1 MRDNTTVRAIRIV
14 LVAGAA
20 AFLLGVGLPAAKA
33 TSDPL
38 WNRQYGPTMIGADNA
53 WQKSTGRGVTVAV
66 VDSGVDV
73 DHPDL
78 KDKIVK
84 GHDFACDD
92 ENPDDDSTIKDSS
105 GAAVKGHGTHV
116 AGTIGAITNN
126 NIGVAGVAPDVKL
139 MPLKVFKSN
148 DACQASGG
156 GLFSTSITSAI
167 DYAVANGA
175 KVINLSLIEIVGG
188 AFGLVIDSIQERC
201 RAAFDKGSLCVIA
214 AGNDGSAQP
223 SGYARDLPALVVTAN
238 DKEGK
243 HASFGQRADT
253 MWGVSAPGVA
263 ILNTWPIDDPAHNG
277 YNEIQGTSMAA
288 PHVSG
293 AAAVLFATGLS
304 ARAVAEKLVNT
315 AGPPRDQ
322 VVEGAGLIH
331 LDRALGLEPVATTL
345 KSQAPTAG
353 GGSPTKARSQAGG
366 GTHAVETTTPTT
378 AAGPQVERGDFE
390 AGLSG
395 DDAKEDFNQL
405 RLNQASK
412 NSANK
417 PFNAAGPLL
426 GLSAVALLTT
436 LAVAIPRMRSKDAPP
451 LT

>member
-1 MRDNTTVRAIRIV
+1 M
-14 LVAGAA
+14 
-20 AFLLGVGLPAAKA
+20 LGIGLPAAKA
-33 TSDPL
+33 TADPL

-53 WQKSTGRGVTVAV
+53 WQKSTGKGVTVAV

-78 KDKIVK
+78 KAKLVK
-84 GHDFACDD
+84 GRDFACSDD
-92 ENPDDDSTIKDSS
+92 NPDDDSTIKDSN
-105 GAAVKGHGTHV
+105 GVAVKGHGTHV
-116 AGTIGAITNN
+116 AGTVGAITNN
-126 NIGVAGVAPDVKL
+126 NTGVAGVAPDVKI
-139 MPLKVFKSN
+139 MPLKVFASN
-148 DACQASGG
+148 DACQSSGG
-156 GLFSTSITSAI
+156 GVFSTAITAAI
-167 DYAVANGA
+167 DYAVDNGA
-175 KVINLSLIEIVGG
+175 KVINLSLDQRIAGLGG
-188 AFGLVIDSIQERC
+188 VLIDSIASRC
-201 RAAFDKGSLCVIA
+201 TAAFDRGSLCVVA
-214 AGNDGSAQP
+214 AGNDGSSQP
-223 SGYARDLPALVVTAN
+223 SGYARSFTGMVVTAN
-238 DKEGK
+238 DKDGK
-243 HASFGQRADT
+243 HAAFGQRADT

-263 ILNTWPIDDPAHNG
+263 ILNTWPMDDSAHDG

-293 AAAVLFATGLS
+293 AAALLFATGLS

-331 LDRALGLEPVATTL
+331 VDQALGLEPVTTTL
-345 KSQAPTAG
+345 KNQAPSASG

-366 GTHAVETTTPTT
+366 GSRAVVTTAAPPTT
-378 AAGPQVERGDFE
+378 APGPAVERGDFE

-395 DDAKEDFNQL
+395 DEAQEDFNQL